1 MRIHEETNYGRSES
15 TCGYCRQKGHNQY
28 NCPKVK
34 EDWAFFS
41 KLQIPSSGG
50 KAIMRGWYRYPAQW
64 GAWYEHCVTTYNEII
79 RREKATTTLQGK
91 PKRAQRTCGF
101 CGSKDHTRRNCTK
114 MDMFLKD
121 CHEANIK
128 WRKAAYKELVQKHG
142 ISVGA
147 AVIIKQEDRW
157 YSSNSRTDDVK
168 SHSGIIMSINWDK
181 VNVFTALSKKHD
193 DAYSP
198 IWIRVM
204 LSNGD
209 KIAINTGLENFKCL
223 DKGAIPRSWGHSYSL
238 HSIVAPSKTPL
249 KEEWITGY
257 KESFKTLVKKRSLE
271 QLIDGMPSSYGQ
283 PDLVAH
289 IKAWK

>member
-1 MRIHEETNYGRSES
+1 MRIHEEANFGRSES
-15 TCGYCRQKGHNQY
+15 SCGYCRQKGHNQY

-50 KAIMRGWYRYPAQW
+50 KAIVRGWYRYPSQW
-64 GAWYEHCVTTYNEII
+64 GAWYEHCESTYSEIT
-79 RREKATTTLQGK
+79 RREKATTTTLQGK
-91 PKRAQRTCGF
+91 PKKAQRTCGF

-121 CHEANIK
+121 CHEANVK

-147 AVIIKQEDRW
+147 AVIVRQEGRW
-157 YSSNSRTDDVK
+157 HNNGDHND
-168 SHSGIIMSINWDK
+168 HNGIITSINWDK
-181 VNVFTALSKKHD
+181 VNVFTALPKKHD

-198 IWIRVM
+198 ISIRVM

-209 KIAINTGLENFKCL
+209 NVVINTGLENFNCL

-238 HSIVAPSKTPL
+238 RTIVAPSKTPL
-249 KEEWITGY
+249 EEEWITGY

-271 QLIDGMPSSYGQ
+271 QLEHGMPSSYNQ
-283 PDLVAH
+283 PNLIVH

>member
-50 KAIMRGWYRYPAQW
+50 KAIMRGWYRYPSQW
-64 GAWYEHCVTTYNEII
+64 GAWYEHCENTYSEIT
-79 RREKATTTLQGK
+79 RREKAATTLQGK

-101 CGSKDHTRRNCTK
+101 CGSKNHTRRNCTK
-114 MDMFLKD
+114 MAMFLKD

-128 WRKAAYKELVQKHG
+128 WRKAAYKELVQLNG

-147 AVIIKQEDRW
+147 AVVVSEKDRW
-157 YSSNSRTDDVK
+157 
-168 SHSGIIMSINWDK
+168 HSTGSALKEHNGIITSINWDK
-181 VNVFTALSKKHD
+181 INVFTALDKMHD

-198 IWIRVM
+198 IQIKVLLSSGQSVWINDKLDSFACLGEAAKLRV
-204 LSNGD
+204 
-209 KIAINTGLENFKCL
+209 
-223 DKGAIPRSWGHSYSL
+223 WGHSFSL
-238 HSIVAPSKTPL
+238 HTIVAPSKTPL

-271 QLIDGMPSSYGQ
+271 QLENGMPSSYNQ
-283 PDLVAH
+283 PDLIAH
-289 IKAWK
+289 IKGWK

>member
-1 MRIHEETNYGRSES
+1 MRIHEEASHRSDS

-41 KLQIPSSGG
+41 NLQIPSSGG
-50 KAIMRGWYRYPAQW
+50 KAIMRGWYRCPAHW
-64 GAWYEHCVTTYNEII
+64 GAWYEHCEKTYNEIT
-79 RREKATTTLQGK
+79 RREKAATTLQGK
-91 PKRAQRTCGF
+91 PKKAQRTCGF
-101 CGSKDHTRRNCTK
+101 CGSKEHTRRNCTK

-147 AVIIKQEDRW
+147 AVIVSEKDRW
-157 YSSNSRTDDVK
+157 YT
-168 SHSGIIMSINWDK
+168 HSGASKEHNGIITSINWDK
-181 VNVFTALSKKHD
+181 MNVFTALPKKHD

-198 IWIRVM
+198 ISIRIM
-204 LSNGD
+204 LSNGNN
-209 KIAINTGLENFKCL
+209 AVINAGLENFNCL
-223 DKGAIPRSWGHSYSL
+223 DKGAIPRSWGHSFDL
-238 HSIVAPSKTPL
+238 HAIVAPSKTPL
-249 KEEWITGY
+249 EEEWITGY
-257 KESFKTLVKKRSLE
+257 KESFKTLVKKRSFD
-271 QLIDGMPSSYGQ
+271 QLKNGMPSSYNQ
-283 PDLVAH
+283 PDLIAH